1 MKAVIQKV
9 SKAHVIVKDKLVTEI
24 GNGLMILLGIK
35 KGDQEKQAKDLAEKC
50 ANLRIFEDNKGKFNL
65 SVKDVN
71 GNALVVS
78 QFTLLA
84 DTSHGRRPSF
94 INAEGP
100 ENAKK
105 LYEYFIST
113 LNSLGIPTKGGIFG
127 ERMLVSLENRGPV
140 TIILEE

>member
-1 MKAVIQKV
+1 MKAVIQRV
-9 SKAHVIVKDKLVTEI
+9 SKAHVTVKDKLVTEI

-50 ANLRIFEDNKGKFNL
+50 ANLRIFEDNNGKFNL

-94 INAEGP
+94 INAERP

-113 LNSLGIPTKGGIFG
+113 LNSLGILTKGGIFG
-127 ERMLVSLENRGPV
+127 ERMLVSLENKGPV